1 MTKKTNAG
9 HPTFANSEK
18 KSSSDGPEQS
28 QPVIK
33 LTRLDLNKMFNEDP
47 PPPDYVLPGM
57 LSGTVGIMVAAGSTG
72 KSMWVL
78 EAAMSIA
85 AGRDV
90 FGILGGN
97 PVGGRVTYLCAE
109 DQEPVLHARLHVMA
123 QAIRAKHPQD
133 AEGILGVIMER
144 LDVVPV
150 FGQGLTIKGLDD
162 PDWGA
167 AVKFCDGCRLV
178 ILDTL
183 IRFAGGASEN
193 DNVEMGQLMS
203 GVEKAVHASGS
214 SFLLLHHVG
223 KASAR
228 NGSAGGDQTAT
239 RGASSLTDNARW
251 QANMATMSAEEGE
264 KRGLDTAERRSYV
277 SFEPTK
283 TNYGPPVGAV
293 WLHREAGGLLV
304 REDPPEADDGQGR
317 V

>member
-9 HPTFANSEK
+9 LPAFQNTPK
-18 KSSSDGPEQS
+18 KASNVGGKKVPPQ
-28 QPVIK
+28 IK
-33 LTRLDLNKMFNEDP
+33 LTSLDLNKMFNEDP

-57 LSGTVGIMVAAGSTG
+57 LSGTVGMVVAAGSTG

-78 EAAMSIA
+78 EAAISIA
-85 AGRDV
+85 CGHDV
-90 FGILGGN
+90 FGVLGTD
-97 PVGGRVTYLCAE
+97 PVAGRVTYLCAE
-109 DQEPVLHARLHVMA
+109 DQEPVLHTRLRMMA
-123 QAIRAKHPQD
+123 QAIRAKHPD
-133 AEGILGVIMER
+133 YADTYLELVMER

-150 FGQGLTIKGLDD
+150 FGLGLSVKGMDD

-167 AVKFCDGCRLV
+167 AVNFCKGSRLV

-193 DNVEMGQLMS
+193 DNVEMGHLMN

-223 KASAR
+223 KSSAR
-228 NGSAGGDQTAT
+228 DGSAAGDQTAT
-239 RGASSLTDNARW
+239 RGASSLTDNCRW
-251 QANMATMSAEEGE
+251 QANMAVMPVQEAE
-264 KRGLDTAERRSYV
+264 KRGLDTAQRRSYV
-277 SFEPTK
+277 TFEPTK
-283 TNYGPPVGAV
+283 TNYGPPVAPI

-304 REDPPEADDGQGR
+304 REDPPEADGGRGR